1 MSGGKKISM
10 EQFKNYLSGR
20 NFQAVKN
27 VLLLGTTTEFQ
38 TLIPYLLKYE
48 QVQKIYYVSS
58 RIKELSYGDMVILLP
73 ETGLADLAAQTD
85 LLIFDR
91 NCTEL
96 VRTLGVA
103 APSCLMGRIADTEDC
118 FAIWEMFRKTASSI
132 YMETTQGILEWER
145 PETGIEL
152 SVIVPVYNVAEYLPR
167 CIETL
172 TAWQADYVEYLFIDD
187 GSTDTS
193 ARMIEAC
200 AAHDSRIRL
209 ICKKNGGC
217 ASARNRGLEEARGT
231 YVGFVDADDFVDET
245 MYYKLLKRAM
255 TGSYDLTY
263 CGYLEYDENTGNTQ
277 PAQNDCLQE
286 PYLKGT
292 YRTDQVQLLT
302 VNTRV
307 AIWRCL
313 YKKNILEKAQIR
325 FHEDLKRF
333 DDLPFR
339 VEYILA
345 SGSAV
350 CVPEYL
356 YYYRLGRNGQDVSC
370 TDRRLYVHFDI
381 FDHLD
386 ACAEKYRDRRIWDLL
401 QIVKIHTHRY
411 ALSRIEAPYRSDYMK
426 RAKAQI
432 RMHGGYFRNLCL
444 ILMYAGK
451 SSAVWLTRLWL
462 HK

>member
-1 MSGGKKISM
+1 MI
-10 EQFKNYLSGR
+10 QFKNYLSR
-20 NFQAVKN
+20 RKHHTVKN
-27 VLLLGTTTEFQ
+27 ALLLGSTAEFQ
-38 TLIPYLLKYE
+38 TLIPYLIKYE
-48 QVQKIYYVSS
+48 QVEKIYYVASNVDELPYEAYEN
-58 RIKELSYGDMVILLP
+58 RILRCSE
-73 ETGLADLAAQTD
+73 ADLPGITD
-85 LLIFDR
+85 NIGLLIFDR

-96 VRTLGVA
+96 VRTLVTT
-103 APSCLMGRIADTEDC
+103 APSCLMGRTADTEDY
-118 FAIWEMFRKTASSI
+118 FIIWEMFRKTASSI

-339 VEYILA
+339 VEYILSA
-345 SGSAV
+345 KSAV

-356 YYYRLGRNGQDVSC
+356 YYYRQGRYGQDVSC

>member
-1 MSGGKKISM
+1 
-10 EQFKNYLSGR
+10 
-20 NFQAVKN
+20 
-27 VLLLGTTTEFQ
+27 
-38 TLIPYLLKYE
+38 
-48 QVQKIYYVSS
+48 
-58 RIKELSYGDMVILLP
+58 
-73 ETGLADLAAQTD
+73 
-85 LLIFDR
+85 
-91 NCTEL
+91 
-96 VRTLGVA
+96 
-103 APSCLMGRIADTEDC
+103 MGRIADTEDC

-132 YMETTQGILEWER
+132 YMETTRGILEWER

-339 VEYILA
+339 VEYILLPEA
-345 SGSAV
+345 PYV
-350 CVPEYL
+350 CRSICIITVWEETARMCPVQT
-356 YYYRLGRNGQDVSC
+356 GVC
-370 TDRRLYVHFDI
+370 TSILIF